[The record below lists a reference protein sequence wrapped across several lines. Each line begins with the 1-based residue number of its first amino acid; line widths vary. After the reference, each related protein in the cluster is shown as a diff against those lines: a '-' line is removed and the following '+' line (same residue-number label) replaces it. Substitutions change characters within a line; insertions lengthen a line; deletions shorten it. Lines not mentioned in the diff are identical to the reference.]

1 MSLFEISAID
11 QISVANQFTYKFYVT
26 STNQPIKL
34 QCLNPLYMSLT
45 PLALVVYLQI
55 YLKIRSNVIVQTLFA
70 LLQIYKLN
78 TVFAWKYLFEKLSC
92 KVI

>member
-1 MSLFEISAID
+1 M
-11 QISVANQFTYKFYVT
+11 FTYKFYVT

-34 QCLNPLYMSLT
+34 QCLNPLYMSLA
-45 PLALVVYLQI
+45 PLALVIYFQI
-55 YLKIRSNVIVQTLFA
+55 YLMIRSNVIVQTLFA

-78 TVFAWKYLFEKLSC
+78 TVLPWKYLLEKLSC